1 MGRVSLHGSRRLRRK
16 IAPNRAGLERPHGS
30 SSWSADPS
38 GRRSGGRHRPYVVAR
53 AMAVCGAAVVAGG
66 SRRLASADDRRGAAA
81 GGDDSHRARACGGG
95 RPAREARRRR
105 SGKEELDGSFP
116 TFRKAGQNA
125 PKDPSEALNIEMD
138 GSGFRETIFSSV
150 TKGSGNYSFEVDS
163 EMGTPKLAETISYN
177 DDMPPPPPPPAS
189 PPHENGRQHGMVGG
203 TARSWGGQML

>member
-1 MGRVSLHGSRRLRRK
+1 MTVQPNMSCTDSNASHWFLYLYFVSALDIFPLLSFHTHTKQRCEYIAGAKPSDWPTFELRRGGAVK
-16 IAPNRAGLERPHGS
+16 DEGLKVGVTVTIVLVTLIVGLMM
-30 SSWSADPS
+30 AFLVV
-38 GRRSGGRHRPYVVAR
+38 RSI
-53 AMAVCGAAVVAGG
+53 
-66 SRRLASADDRRGAAA
+66 
-81 GGDDSHRARACGGG
+81 
-95 RPAREARRRR
+95 RRRR

-163 EMGTPKLAETISYN
+163 EMGTPKQAETISYN

-203 TARSWGGQML
+203 SARPSWGGQML

>member
-1 MGRVSLHGSRRLRRK
+1 MGDEGLKVGVTVTIVLVTLIVGLM
-16 IAPNRAGLERPHGS
+16 AGFLVV
-30 SSWSADPS
+30 
-38 GRRSGGRHRPYVVAR
+38 RSI
-53 AMAVCGAAVVAGG
+53 
-66 SRRLASADDRRGAAA
+66 
-81 GGDDSHRARACGGG
+81 
-95 RPAREARRRR
+95 RRRR